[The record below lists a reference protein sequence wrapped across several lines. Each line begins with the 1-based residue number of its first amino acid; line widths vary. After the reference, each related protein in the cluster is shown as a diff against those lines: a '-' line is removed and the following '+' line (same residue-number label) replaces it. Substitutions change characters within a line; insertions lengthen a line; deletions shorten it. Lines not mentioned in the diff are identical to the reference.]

1 MAIVQL
7 DVQRLKFAGFK
18 RGLLFKH
25 WLQLG
30 QLRVNAPNGQ
40 PERGG
45 KQEGQKHLIWRW
57 FSQKTLL

>member
-7 DVQRLKFAGFK
+7 DVQSLKLVGFK

-25 WLQLG
+25 GRQLG
-30 QLRVNAPNGQ
+30 QLRVNAPKRQ

-45 KQEGQKHLIWRW
+45 KQEGQKHLVWRW
-57 FSQKTLL
+57 ISQKTLL